1 MTSAEIKKIGS
12 NLCKKDA
19 ERIVSEMLVAL
30 INKRKEELQKRIDT
44 ENIDKKELSQLKN
57 ALEAL
62 NAPTDKEYFRNIVLR
77 SVQKIQRFYGEL
89 SDSISVDLINAEY
102 FGFTGRI

>member
-1 MTSAEIKKIGS
+1 MTLAEIKKIGS

-19 ERIVSEMLVAL
+19 ERIASEMLVAL

-44 ENIDKKELSQLKN
+44 ENIGKKKLSQLKN
-57 ALEAL
+57 TLEAL

-77 SVQKIQRFYGEL
+77 SARKIQCFYGEL
-89 SDSISVDLINAEY
+89 SDSILVDLINAEY